1 MLSSVIRSQTAIEVN
16 IQIMRAFVSMRH
28 FMVNNASV
36 FSRLETIIMVN
47 IVATFILLLMSFYLG
62 NTEVKL

>member
-1 MLSSVIRSQTAIEVN
+1 
-16 IQIMRAFVSMRH
+16 
-28 FMVNNASV
+28 MVNNASV

-47 IVATFILLLMSFYLG
+47 LVATFISLLMSFYLG

>member
-1 MLSSVIRSQTAIEVN
+1 
-16 IQIMRAFVSMRH
+16 
-28 FMVNNASV
+28 MVNNASV

-47 IVATFILLLMSFYLG
+47 LVAAFISLLMSFYFG